1 MKMKV
6 VFIFKKGSTVMVKRS
21 TAGKFRSFDLFRSL
35 GPLGR
40 SVAFVSAI
48 ASSCLVQPARAQ
60 QPAPS
65 DQPSVQASKAT
76 PPPLVLPTVEVEGRA
91 EGYRSD
97 KSQLPRSGKA
107 LVDTPQSVT
116 VVPQQVMEEQKATT
130 VRDAL
135 RNVSGITM
143 GAGEG
148 GRQGDTFILR
158 GFSGQNDIFRDGGR
172 DLGWFTRDTFNLEGV
187 EVFFGPSSVLFGRGS
202 TGGAV
207 NLVTKTPKRTTFAD
221 VGLTGGSAPSGR
233 LEADVNYAASES
245 VQMRVNAMGQMARV
259 AGRDGVEDNRAG
271 VAPSAR
277 IELGERTTLGLDY
290 LYQRERG
297 LPDYGQPFYDGR
309 PVADSLGVPRTAY
322 YGVTGSDTERVDAHI
337 GTARLQHDFGAVARL
352 SNISRVGYVD
362 RLAIPTA
369 PRNLAPAVD
378 PTAIGRQRFE
388 TSTDNLN
395 LINQTDLRLQFAT
408 AFLKHVAN
416 VGAEFARES
425 RKQTRHNFQV
435 PGQTG
440 AAANIN
446 ADLRNPDQAPDVSGL
461 ARIFNSHTESAM
473 VTAAVYLA
481 DQIQVTEHLEL
492 LGSLRLDLFDTDYE
506 AINALGMVTPLD
518 RRDLTLNWRGG
529 VVVHP
534 VANTSVYAVVGS
546 STNPSAEAGTLSDAT
561 ASLDPEKNVIY
572 ELGAKADLLGQ
583 RLNLGGS
590 VFRLAKINARIPG
603 PDPLLQPQILAGRQR
618 VQGFNLG
625 AAGAILPQLKLIA
638 SYTFLHSSIRR
649 HSNPYLLGQELPN
662 TPPHGLA
669 LWTTYAPLSRL
680 VLGAGATYQ
689 SDTVTNNPANA
700 MTVVNKVPQFVRF
713 DAFASYAFKQAE
725 MQLNVANITNELYYE
740 QYSGSQA
747 VPAEGRLVMLSA
759 KMRL

>member
-1 MKMKV
+1 MM
-6 VFIFKKGSTVMVKRS
+6 KRS
-21 TAGKFRSFDLFRSL
+21 TPDLFRSL

-40 SVAFVSAI
+40 SIAFVSAI
-48 ASSCLVQPARAQ
+48 AGSCLVSPARAQ
-60 QPAPS
+60 TPAATELPA
-65 DQPSVQASKAT
+65 VQASKTT

-91 EGYRSD
+91 EGYRAD
-97 KSQLPRSGKA
+97 QSQLPRAGKP
-107 LVDTPQSVT
+107 LVDTPQQVT

-207 NLVTKTPKRTTFAD
+207 NLVTKSPKRTTFAD
-221 VGLTGGSAPSGR
+221 VGLTGGTAPSGR

-245 VQMRVNAMGQMARV
+245 VQLRLNAMGQMARV
-259 AGRDGVEDNRAG
+259 AGRDGVEDNRGG

-277 IELGERTTLGLDY
+277 VQLGERTTLGLDY

-309 PVADSLGVPRTAY
+309 PVSETLGVPRNAF
-322 YGVTGSDTERVDAHI
+322 YGVEGADTERVDAHI
-337 GTARLQHDFGAVARL
+337 GTARVQHDFGAAARL
-352 SNISRVGYVD
+352 TNVSRVGYVD

-369 PRNLAPAVD
+369 PRNLAPAMA

-388 TSTDNLN
+388 TSTDNLSF
-395 LINQTDLRLQFAT
+395 INQTDLRLQFAT

-416 VGAEFARES
+416 VGAELARES

-446 ADLRNPDQAPDVSGL
+446 ADLRNPEGSPDVSGL
-461 ARIFNSHTESAM
+461 DRVFASHNETTM
-473 VTAAVYLA
+473 ITAAVYLA
-481 DQIQVTEHLEL
+481 DQIAVTKHVEL
-492 LGSLRLDLFDTDYE
+492 LGSLRLDSFDTDYE
-506 AINALGMVTPLD
+506 AINATGLVTPLD
-518 RRDLTLNWRGG
+518 KQDVTLNWRGG

-534 VANTSVYAVVGS
+534 VDLTSVYVVVGS
-546 STNPSAEAGTLSDAT
+546 STNPSAEAGTLSEAT
-561 ASLDPEKNVIY
+561 ASLDPEKNVSY

-590 VFRLAKINARIPG
+590 AFRMAKTNARIPG

-618 VQGFNLG
+618 VDGFNLG
-625 AAGAILPQLKLIA
+625 GAGAILPSLKLIA

-649 HSNPYLLGQELPN
+649 HSNPFLVGQELPN
-662 TPPHGLA
+662 TPPHSLA
-669 LWTTYAPLSRL
+669 LWTTYSPRSRL
-680 VLGAGATYQ
+680 VLGGGASYQ
-689 SDTVTNNPANA
+689 AATAVNNPANA
-700 MTVVNKVPQFVRF
+700 MTLVNKVPQFWRF
-713 DAFASYAFKQAE
+713 DAFASYALPQAE
-725 MQLNVANITNELYYE
+725 FQLNVANLTDELYYE
-740 QYSGSQA
+740 QSSGAQA

-759 KMRL
+759 KLRI

>member
-1 MKMKV
+1 ML
-6 VFIFKKGSTVMVKRS
+6 KR
-21 TAGKFRSFDLFRSL
+21 RMPDLFRSL

-48 ASSCLVQPARAQ
+48 ASSCLAAPARAQ
-60 QPAPS
+60 PPGPGS
-65 DQPSVQASKAT
+65 DPSVQASKTT
-76 PPPLVLPTVEVEGRA
+76 PPPLVLPTVEVEGKA
-91 EGYRSD
+91 EGYRTD
-97 KSQLPRSGKA
+97 RSQLPRSGKP
-107 LVDTPQSVT
+107 LVDTPQVVT

-207 NLVTKTPKRTTFAD
+207 NLVTKTPKPTTFAD
-221 VGLTGGSAPSGR
+221 VGLTGGTAPSGR

-245 VQMRVNAMGQMARV
+245 AQVRVNGMGQMAKV
-259 AGRDGVEDNRAG
+259 AGRDGVQDNRAG
-271 VAPSAR
+271 LAPSVRFQLAR
-277 IELGERTTLGLDY
+277 NTTLGVDY

-297 LPDYGQPFYDGR
+297 LPDYGQPFYEGR
-309 PVADSLGVPRTAY
+309 PVADSLGVPRTAF
-322 YGVTGSDTERVDAHI
+322 YGVEGADTERVDAHI
-337 GTARLQHDFGAVARL
+337 GTARLQHDLGPAVRL
-352 SNISRVGYVD
+352 NNVSRVGYVD

-369 PRNLAPAVD
+369 PRNLAPAIN

-388 TSTDNLN
+388 TSTDNLSF
-395 LINQTDLRLQFAT
+395 INQTDVRLQFAT

-416 VGAEFARES
+416 LGAELAHEG
-425 RKQTRHNFQV
+425 RKQTRHNFQI

-446 ADLRNPDQAPDVSGL
+446 ADLRSPEQSPDLSGL
-461 ARIFNSHTESAM
+461 DRVFNSHTETAM
-473 VTAAVYLA
+473 ITAAVYLA
-481 DQIQVTEHLEL
+481 DQIAVTRHVEL
-492 LGSLRLDLFDTDYE
+492 LGSLRLDSFDTNHD
-506 AINALGMVTPLD
+506 AINATGMATTLD
-518 RRDLTLNWRGG
+518 KRDVTLNWRGG

-534 VANTSVYAVVGS
+534 VDKTSVYLVVGS
-546 STNPSAEAGTLSDAT
+546 STNPSAEAGTLSEAT
-561 ASLDPEKNVIY
+561 VSLDPERNVIY
-572 ELGAKADLLGQ
+572 ELGAKADLLGE

-590 VFRLAKINARIPG
+590 AFRLAKTNARIPG
-603 PDPLLQPQILAGRQR
+603 PDPLLQPMILAGRQR

-625 AAGAILPQLKLIA
+625 AAGAILPDWKLIA

-649 HSNPYLLGQELPN
+649 HSNPYLLGQRLPN
-662 TPPHGLA
+662 TPPHSLA
-669 LWTTYAPLSRL
+669 LWTTYSLWSRL
-680 VLGAGATYQ
+680 VLGGGASYQ
-689 SDTVTNNPANA
+689 ADTVVNNPASA
-700 MTVVNKVPQFVRF
+700 MQALNEVPRCWRF
-713 DAFASYAFKQAE
+713 DAFASYALAQAE
-725 MQLNVANITNELYYE
+725 IQLNVANITDQLYYE
-740 QYSGSQA
+740 QYSGAQA

-759 KMRL
+759 KLRL

>member
-1 MKMKV
+1 M
-6 VFIFKKGSTVMVKRS
+6 TKRR
-21 TAGKFRSFDLFRSL
+21 APDLFRAL

-48 ASSCLVQPARAQ
+48 AGSYLATPARAQ
-60 QPAPS
+60 SPAATETPA
-65 DQPSVQASKAT
+65 VQASKTT

-91 EGYRSD
+91 EGYRVEQ
-97 KSQLPRSGKA
+97 SQLPRAGRP
-107 LVDTPQSVT
+107 LVDTPQQVA

-207 NLVTKTPKRTTFAD
+207 NLVTKTPQRSTFAD
-221 VGLTGGSAPSGR
+221 VGLTGGTAPSGR
-233 LEADVNYAASES
+233 LEGDVNLAASEA
-245 VQMRVNAMGQMARV
+245 VQLRLNAMGQMARV

-277 IELGERTTLGLDY
+277 LHLGERTTLGLDY

-297 LPDYGQPFYDGR
+297 LPDYGQPFYEGR
-309 PVADSLGVPRTAY
+309 PVSETLGVPRTAF
-322 YGVTGSDTERVDAHI
+322 YGVEGADTERVDAHI

-352 SNISRVGYVD
+352 TNVARVGYVD

-369 PRNLAPAVD
+369 PRNLAPAMG

-388 TSTDNLN
+388 TSTDNMSF
-395 LINQTDLRLQFAT
+395 INQTDLRLQFAT

-416 VGAEFARES
+416 LGAELAREG
-425 RKQTRHNFQV
+425 RKQTRHNFRL

-446 ADLRNPDQAPDVSGL
+446 ADLRSPDDSPDVSGL
-461 ARIFNSHTESAM
+461 ERVFASHNKSRM
-473 VTAAVYLA
+473 LTAAVYLA
-481 DQIQVTEHLEL
+481 DQIAITRQLEL
-492 LGSLRLDLFDTDYE
+492 LGSLRLDSFDTSYE
-506 AINALGMVTPLD
+506 AINAMGVFTPLD
-518 RRDLTLNWRGG
+518 KRDVTLNWRGG

-534 VANTSVYAVVGS
+534 VDLTSVYVVVGS
-546 STNPSAEAGTLSDAT
+546 STNPSAEAGTLSEAT
-561 ASLDPEKNVIY
+561 VSLDPEKNVIY

-590 VFRLAKINARIPG
+590 AFRLAKTNARVPG
-603 PDPLLQPQILAGRQR
+603 PDPMLQPQILAGRQR
-618 VQGFNLG
+618 VDGFNLG
-625 AAGAILPQLKLIA
+625 GAGAILPSWKLIA
-638 SYTFLHSSIRR
+638 SYTFLRSSIRR
-649 HSNPYLLGQELPN
+649 HTNPFLVGQELPN
-662 TPPHGLA
+662 TPPHSLA
-669 LWTTYAPLSRL
+669 LWTTYSPLSRL
-680 VLGAGATYQ
+680 VLGGGANYQ
-689 SDTVTNNPANA
+689 ATTAVNNPASA
-700 MTVVNKVPQFVRF
+700 MQPVNKVPQFWRF
-713 DAFASYAFKQAE
+713 DAFASYALPRAE
-725 MQLNVANITNELYYE
+725 LQLNVANLTDELYYE
-740 QYSGSQA
+740 QASGAQA

-759 KMRL
+759 KLRI